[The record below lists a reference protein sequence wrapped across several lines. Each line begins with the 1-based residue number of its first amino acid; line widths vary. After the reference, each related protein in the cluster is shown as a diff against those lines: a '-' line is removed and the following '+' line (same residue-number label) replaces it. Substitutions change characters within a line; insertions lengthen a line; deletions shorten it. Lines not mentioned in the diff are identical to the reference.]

1 MGQAIMTAGKRT
13 KNGIVWVGL
22 QTTDADGNEDYQIA
36 VVDTYIELLKR
47 KKSIGKGDE
56 SNG

>member
-22 QTTDADGNEDYQIA
+22 QTTDSEGNEDYQIA
-36 VVDTYIELLKR
+36 VVDTYIDFLKQ
-47 KKSIGKGDE
+47 SKGDE
-56 SNG
+56 NDG